1 MKVISQKIKDAQS
14 EWPKRVFCD
23 ECQAELEIEESDVF
37 VGEFGCYLFKCPCCG
52 CEVAIDGIERDTP
65 PTFKQTF
72 FHYSTTKEGTVK
84 SKHIPDNEVQEM
96 IDKCVHRLISEDV
109 EAGEFSM
116 QGYGDTVVYAFKYE
130 DYIEVLVTQD
140 YYEDTLFEDDYSLI
154 RKED

>member
-1 MKVISQKIKDAQS
+1 MRLIKSNNIKS

-52 CEVAIDGIERDTP
+52 REVAIDGIERDTP
-65 PTFKQTF
+65 PKFKQTF
-72 FHYSTTKEGTVK
+72 WHTHDDK
-84 SKHIPDNEVQEM
+84 SNDTRHIKDDEVQRM
-96 IDKCVHRLISEDV
+96 INHCVNNLISDDV
-109 EAGEFSM
+109 EAGEFSK

-130 DYIEVLVTQD
+130 DSIEILVTQD
-140 YYEDTLFEDDYSLI
+140 YYEDTLFEDDYGLI

>member
-1 MKVISQKIKDAQS
+1 MKVISQKIKEAQS
-14 EWPKRVFCD
+14 MWPKRVFCD

-37 VGEFGCYLFKCPCCG
+37 VGEFGCHLFKCPCCG
-52 CEVAIDGIERDTP
+52 REVAIDGIGRDTP

-72 FHYSTTKEGTVK
+72 LHIYDDK
-84 SKHIPDNEVQEM
+84 SNNTKHIKDDEIQRM
-96 IDKCVHRLISEDV
+96 INHCVNNLISDDV

-130 DYIEVLVTQD
+130 DCIEILVTQD
-140 YYEDTLFEDDYSLI
+140 YYNDTLFDDDYGLI

>member
-1 MKVISQKIKDAQS
+1 MKVIGQKIKDAQS
-14 EWPKRVFCD
+14 MWPKRVFCD
-23 ECQAELEIEESDVF
+23 ECYAELEVEESDVF

-52 CEVAIDGIERDTP
+52 REVAIDDIGRDTP

-72 FHYSTTKEGTVK
+72 LHIYDDK
-84 SKHIPDNEVQEM
+84 SNNTKHIKDNEIQQM
-96 IDKCVHRLISEDV
+96 INHCVNNLISDDV

-130 DYIEVLVTQD
+130 DCIEILVTQD
-140 YYEDTLFEDDYSLI
+140 YYNDTLFNEDFGLI

>member
-1 MKVISQKIKDAQS
+1 MRLIKSNNIKS
-14 EWPKRVFCD
+14 EYPKRVFCD

-52 CEVAIDGIERDTP
+52 REVAIDGMERDTP

-72 FHYSTTKEGTVK
+72 WHTYDDK
-84 SKHIPDNEVQEM
+84 SNDTKHIEDDEIQQM
-96 IDKCVHRLISEDV
+96 INHCVSNLISDDV

-116 QGYGDTVVYAFKYE
+116 QGRGDTVVYAFKYE
-130 DYIEVLVTQD
+130 DCIDILVTQD
-140 YYEDTLFEDDYSLI
+140 YYEDTLFNEDFGLI

>member
-14 EWPKRVFCD
+14 MWPKRVFCD

-37 VGEFGCYLFKCPCCG
+37 VGEFGCHLFKCPCCG
-52 CEVAIDGIERDTP
+52 RKVAIDDIGRDTP

-72 FHYSTTKEGTVK
+72 LHIYDDK
-84 SKHIPDNEVQEM
+84 SNNTKHIKDDEIQRM
-96 IDKCVHRLISEDV
+96 INHCVNNLISDDV

-130 DYIEVLVTQD
+130 DCIEILVTQD
-140 YYEDTLFEDDYSLI
+140 YYNDTLFNEDFGLI